1 MIILASR
8 NKGKIKELGALTEG
22 LPIEIKSLADYD
34 PQAEIIEDG
43 LTFQE
48 NALKKASAAARL
60 TGEIA
65 LADDSGLEVDFL
77 RGAPGVNS
85 ARYAGPGATDELNLR
100 KLLREMAGVPYE
112 QRGAS
117 FVCTLILFH
126 PDGTYQSFDGDW
138 RGVITEE
145 PRGDYGFGYD
155 PVFFLPELRKTAAE
169 LPGEV
174 KNRLSHRA
182 AAMNKLIKA
191 LPNVFKIK

>member
-1 MIILASR
+1 MASR

-34 PQAEIIEDG
+34 PQVEIIEDG
-43 LTFQE
+43 LTFLE

-85 ARYAGPGATDELNLR
+85 ARYAGPGATDELNFR
-100 KLLREMAGVPYE
+100 KLLREMEGVPPEY
-112 QRGAS
+112 RGAC
-117 FVCTLILFH
+117 FVCTLVLYH
-126 PDGTYQSFDGDW
+126 PDGTYQSFNGAW

-169 LPGEV
+169 LPTLI

-182 AAMNKLIKA
+182 TAMNKLIKA
-191 LPNVFKIK
+191 LSDY